1 MVMKCHVRASILYC
15 CILLCLFALCL
26 RLYILSDVNNKAL
39 TVLDGQYTGRLD
51 ITERSGFI
59 YDRYFDII
67 SHDACTGILVVNPNE
82 CSDIKAMTSD
92 ISKITAVNQSELVD
106 KIHEGI
112 PFTVWVNN
120 KGSAERMSEKYNGLY
135 YCETYEENTST
146 AQHFIGYSRDGEG
159 VTGLRKYENDLLYH
173 KLYEKKYATFSN
185 NALSMSMS
193 PLSMQDK
200 GFSSTD
206 GIITTLDSRL
216 QRFCDGLEDEVKS
229 GCIIVA
235 DASNGDILAMSSFP
249 SYDTALLEDYLFSK
263 KGELI
268 NRALSSF
275 TPGSVF
281 KIIVSACA
289 LEEDEA
295 YYEFKHECKGSI
307 QVYDTTFNCHKK
319 SGHGEISMKDAFALS
334 CNCYYV
340 ALARQLGLDKIAGTA
355 KKLGL
360 DKPMA
365 ADFLTETSHSFID
378 ESSDLPGY
386 LANISFGQGDLCLSP
401 IDMISVMISAC
412 TGYSCKLHTI
422 LGEVKD
428 GRAEYRQETEKTAV
442 FSNKTVEML
451 CRMMEECVNSGTGR
465 SAKIEGVR
473 IGGKTGTAQTGR
485 FDGNGVEYVHKWF
498 CGFYDGLEKRYV
510 FSVLCDNSTEKN
522 STSCVVS
529 SEIFAYLKE
538 NKY

>member
-1 MVMKCHVRASILYC
+1 MKCHVRASILYC
-15 CILLCLFALCL
+15 LVLLCLFALCL
-26 RLYILSDVNNKAL
+26 RLYILSDVRNKAL

-59 YDRYFDII
+59 YDRYFEII
-67 SHDACTGILVVNPNE
+67 SHDKCTGILIINPNE
-82 CSDIKAMTSD
+82 CTDINTMTSD
-92 ISKITAVNQSELVD
+92 ISKISAVNQSELVD
-106 KIHEGI
+106 KIYEGI
-112 PFTVWVNN
+112 PFTVRANN
-120 KGSAERMSEKYNGLY
+120 EGSAVRMSEKYNGLY
-135 YCETYEENTST
+135 YCEAFEENTST
-146 AQHFIGYSRDGEG
+146 AQHLLGYSRDGEG

-173 KLYEKKYATFSN
+173 KLYGKKYATFSN

-193 PLSMQDK
+193 PLSIQDN
-200 GFSSTD
+200 GFSGTD

-216 QRFCDGLEDEVKS
+216 QQFCDGLEDEVKS
-229 GCIIVA
+229 GCIIAA

-249 SYDTALLEDYLFSK
+249 SYDTALLEDYLFSE

-281 KIIVSACA
+281 KIVVSACA
-289 LEEDEA
+289 LEEDDA

-307 QVYDTTFNCHKK
+307 QVHDTTFNCHKK
-319 SGHGEISMKDAFALS
+319 TGHGEISMKDAFALS

-340 ALARQLGLDKIAGTA
+340 ALARQLGLDKIVETS

-360 DKPMA
+360 DKPA
-365 ADFLTETSHSFID
+365 SADFLAETSHRFID
-378 ESSDLPGY
+378 ESSDFPGY
-386 LANISFGQGDLCLSP
+386 LANISFGQGDLCLAP
-401 IDMISVMISAC
+401 IDMINVMISAC
-412 TGYSCKLHTI
+412 TGYSCKPHTI

-428 GRAEYRQETEKTAV
+428 GKAEYRQETKKRAV
-442 FSNKTVEML
+442 FSKKTVELL
-451 CRMMEECVNSGTGR
+451 CRMMEECVNSGTGK
-465 SAKIEGVR
+465 SAKIEGVK

-498 CGFYDGLEKRYV
+498 CGYYDGLGKKYV
-510 FSVLCDNSTEKN
+510 FSVLCDNTAEKN
-522 STSCVVS
+522 SSPCVVS
-529 SEIFAYLKE
+529 SKIFTYLKE